1 MIAQEEMRRIEM
13 DEQKEVHAAEL
24 KMNQEGY
31 KKRAIY
37 AVKNSSKLRAYQ
49 FSPLA

>member
-1 MIAQEEMRRIEM
+1 MHRIEM

-37 AVKNSSKLRAYQ
+37 VIKNRSKLRAYS
-49 FSPLA
+49 FSSLV